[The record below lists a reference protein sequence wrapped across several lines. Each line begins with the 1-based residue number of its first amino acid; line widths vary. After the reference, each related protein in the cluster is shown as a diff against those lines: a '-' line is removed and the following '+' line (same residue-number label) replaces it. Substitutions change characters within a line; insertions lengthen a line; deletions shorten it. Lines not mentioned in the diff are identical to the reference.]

1 MSALNAVGGTLRQ
14 AQPDLRIHPRKKI
27 KNQTLNTK
35 NPKSEIRTIA
45 IFRKILTF
53 LTRLRSGAIEL
64 STGRYDRQVAAIA
77 AREQEFAALTDD
89 GLKQRSTALR
99 ERIRVG
105 TSSNDLVID
114 AFALIKEIARRTVGM
129 FPYDVQVLAAVAIHD
144 RKLVEMQTGEGKTL
158 AAVLPAALAAFQ
170 GRGVHVLTYNDYLA
184 SRDARWM
191 GPIYH
196 FLGLSV
202 GHVAQGLVP
211 DERRAAYA
219 CDVTYLTAKEA
230 GFDFLRDQ
238 ACLDLP
244 QLVQRGFHFAIVD
257 EADSILI
264 DEARVPL
271 VIAGAEDEQHG
282 DLHRL
287 AGLVRTL
294 QSNADYAIVKGWR
307 NVNFTT
313 AGLNRLQKSLQCG
326 ELHSEQNADLFT
338 RLNLALQAEVLLRRD
353 VDYLVRD
360 GQVELVDELTGR
372 VAENRRWPYG
382 LQAAIEAKEGLVI
395 QPQGRILNS
404 ITLQHFLEQY
414 ASIAGMTG
422 TAQDAAVEL
431 HDFYKLTVVI
441 VPPNRPCL
449 RIDHPDSVFRTK
461 AAKFAAL
468 VLEIAHLHQTGRPV
482 LVGTTSVAESEHLAA
497 RLAESGTSCRV
508 LNARNDAD
516 EAAVVAEA
524 GAPGAVTI
532 STNMAG
538 RGTDIRLGGSD
549 ERDRD
554 RVVELGGL
562 FVIGTNRHESRRIDN
577 QLRGRAGRQG
587 DPGESRFFVSLEDD
601 LIHRH
606 GIADFLAGLADRSG
620 NLQDDPTV
628 GREIA
633 HVQRVIEGESL
644 EIRRT
649 LRKYSYCL
657 ERQRRLI
664 YERRNKLLHD
674 LETPELL
681 RRVEPELFERLADE
695 FGEDVVLLAERQV
708 TLFQIDRCWSDY
720 LSHVAEI
727 REGIH
732 LVSFGGLDAFD
743 EFNRQINAAFRELLQ
758 RLDTQVVATLRTA
771 RITPDGVD
779 LAAEGLL
786 GPSSTWTY
794 LINDTPMGDILQ
806 RLLRGLK
813 RFVTADPADDDDEED
828 VKSEE

>member
-1 MSALNAVGGTLRQ
+1 M
-14 AQPDLRIHPRKKI
+14 
-27 KNQTLNTK
+27 
-35 NPKSEIRTIA
+35 
-45 IFRKILTF
+45 FRKVLTF
-53 LTRLRSGAIEL
+53 LTRLRSGAIDL
-64 STGRYDRQVAAIA
+64 STAHYERQVDEIGR
-77 AREQEFAALTDD
+77 REQDFAAQTDD
-89 GLKQRSTALR
+89 RLQQRAAELGQR
-99 ERIRVG
+99 AQQG
-105 TSSNDLVID
+105 TPLNDLLID
-114 AFALIKEIARRTVGM
+114 AFALVKEVARRSVGM
-129 FPYDVQVLAAVAIHD
+129 FPYDVQVLAAVAMHD

-158 AAVLPAALAAFQ
+158 AAVLPAALTAFQ

-184 SRDARWM
+184 ARDARWM
-191 GPIYH
+191 GPIYR

-202 GHVAQGLVP
+202 GHVAQGLTAA
-211 DERRAAYA
+211 ERRAAYA
-219 CDVTYLTAKEA
+219 CDVTYVTAKEA

-238 ACLDLP
+238 ACLELA
-244 QLVQRGFHFAIVD
+244 QLTQRGFQYAIAD

-271 VIAGAEDEQHG
+271 VIAGQDDEQHG

-287 AGLVRTL
+287 AELVRTL
-294 QSNADYAIVKGWR
+294 RPGADYAILKGWR
-307 NVNFTT
+307 NVNFTSS
-313 AGLNRLQKSLQCG
+313 GLNRLQATLKCG
-326 ELHSEQNADLFT
+326 ELHVEQNADLLT

-360 GQVELVDELTGR
+360 GAIDLIDELTGR

-382 LQAAIEAKEGLVI
+382 LQAAIEAKEGLPV

-414 ASIAGMTG
+414 GSLSGMTG

-431 HDFYKLTVVI
+431 HEFYGLRVVV

-449 RIDHPDSVFRTK
+449 RVDHPDSVFRTK
-461 AAKFAAL
+461 ESKFTAL
-468 VLEIAHLHQTGRPV
+468 VHDIVSWHETGRPV

-497 RLAESGTSCRV
+497 HLAASGTSCRI
-508 LNARNDAD
+508 LNARNDFD

-554 RVVELGGL
+554 RVVALGGL
-562 FVIGTNRHESRRIDN
+562 FVAGTNRHESRRIDN

-587 DPGESRFFVSLEDD
+587 DPGETRFYVSLEDD

-606 GIADFLAGLADRSG
+606 GIADLIAGHV
-620 NLQDDPTV
+620 DPTRALQEDPQV

-664 YERRNKLLHD
+664 YERRHKLLHGI
-674 LETPELL
+674 ETPALL
-681 RRVEPELFERLADE
+681 REREPELFQKLAGE
-695 FGEDVVLLAERQV
+695 FGEDVVLRAERQV
-708 TLFQIDRCWSDY
+708 TLCQIDRCWSDY

-732 LVSFGGLDAFD
+732 LVSIGGLDAFD
-743 EFNRQINAAFRELLQ
+743 EFNRQLNTSFREFLQ
-758 RLDTQVVATLRTA
+758 RLDAEVLSTLRTV
-771 RITPDGVD
+771 RLTPDGVD
-779 LAAEGLL
+779 LQAAGLL

-794 LINDTPMGDILQ
+794 LINDNPMGDILQ

-813 RFVTADPADDDDEED
+813 RLVTSDAADRDGDDDDD
-828 VKSEE
+828 LDDPASAP